1 MDMGQG
7 FIGTTQE
14 LNVDREERCQ
24 LVSSSSK
31 DLGDLNPVTG

>member
-14 LNVDREERCQ
+14 LNADSMMMMMVIP
-24 LVSSSSK
+24 LLFSV
-31 DLGDLNPVTG
+31 